1 VQVLSQ
7 QRSSAQLPP
16 TQSPLALQVWP
27 CVALHA
33 PVLSQVPARAV
44 AALNAADTLIGRGVT
59 FRGHAFAVLVRHATD
74 A

>member
-33 PVLSQVPARAV
+33 PVLSQVPAQKPESSWLLTEVQVPLAHV
-44 AALNAADTLIGRGVT
+44 
-59 FRGHAFAVLVRHATD
+59 
-74 A
+74 